1 MSETFFRALVVTKN
15 DDKTFTREVTER
27 KINDL
32 PEGEVLIRVR
42 YSSLNFKDGLSCIGN
57 PGVTRNYPH
66 TPGIDAS
73 GEVAESSDSRFKEG
87 DFVIVSGYNLGM
99 DTSGGFGQYIR
110 VPADWIEPLPEGL
123 TIKEAAI
130 YGVAGFTAA
139 LSVDAL
145 QKHGIGP
152 EDGEVV
158 VTGSTGGVGSVSVAL
173 LSHLGYNVV
182 ASTGK
187 KEEREFLSGIG
198 ASQIISREEVN
209 DESNKP
215 LLSERW
221 GGAIDSVGGNTL
233 ATLLKAVKR
242 GGAIAATGLV
252 ASSELS
258 TTVFPF
264 ILRGVSLLG
273 IDSGYT
279 PKKLRREIWKKLA
292 GDWKL
297 AKLQK
302 LTIDCTLDQL
312 DPEIDKILAGGQRGR
327 VVVDLE

>member
-15 DDKTFTREVTER
+15 DDKTFTRKVTER

-73 GEVAESSDSRFKEG
+73 GEVVESSDSRFKEG

-123 TIKEAAI
+123 TAKEAAI

-145 QKHGIGP
+145 QKHGIVP

-187 KEEREFLSGIG
+187 KEESEFLSEIG

-233 ATLLKAVKR
+233 ATLLKSVKR

-292 GDWKL
+292 GDWKF

>member
-1 MSETFFRALVVTKN
+1 MSETFFRALVVKKN

-27 KINDL
+27 KIKDL

>member
-1 MSETFFRALVVTKN
+1 MSETFFRALVVKKN

-32 PEGEVLIRVR
+32 PEGQVLIRVR

-292 GDWKL
+292 GDWKF

>member
-292 GDWKL
+292 GDWKF

>member
-145 QKHGIGP
+145 QKHGIVP

-292 GDWKL
+292 GDWKF